1 MNRFTSQPSSRNWTA
16 SQSSS
21 SGWLGGSPCEP
32 KSSAVLTMPVPKT
45 WSQNRLTATRAV
57 SGWFGGDQPVRQPQA
72 VDRRARRQRRQERG
86 HGTADLLARADRTR
100 PG

>member
-1 MNRFTSQPSSRNWTA
+1 MNRFTSQPSSRNCTA

-57 SGWFGGDQPVRQPQA
+57 SGWFGA
-72 VDRRARRQRRQERG
+72 VSQRASPSRFSGAPGGSGGKNAGVARPTLSRR
-86 HGTADLLARADRTR
+86 
-100 PG
+100 